1 MQGRLTALIGFTA
14 VLGWLSVG
22 APGEGD
28 WQSIQSAA
36 PAQAGAAPAITHGPY
51 LQIPTSTSIT
61 IVWHTNEKCVSK
73 VEYGT
78 GEKLDRMAISSRN
91 GLIDNDRTSH
101 VVRLAGLSPGTKYN
115 YRVVSRLFGGY
126 KQQHIVTWGESVSS
140 PVYQFT
146 TLDPDKARFAFSMV
160 SDIHERAA
168 DLEAMLKQKH
178 FSDVDFAVY
187 NGDMMND
194 FMQADQIFNGFIDVS
209 VRGFAK
215 ERPFVHARGNHELR
229 GRHARSLEDYLPAA
243 EGRPYYSFDHGNV
256 HFIVLDSGED
266 KEDSHQYYNGLVDF
280 QAYRKEQSAWLRS
293 DLASEASRTAGF
305 RIVFSHIPPR
315 GAKGFAVQEVL
326 ENFEPPI
333 HAAGIDLWLSGHTH
347 RFQYVE
353 PAAGQNT
360 YPLIIGATDTITRVE
375 VSRQNLTVMVARA
388 NGEVLLPPLQLER
401 GGSKRQSAF

>member
-1 MQGRLTALIGFTA
+1 MHRRLTALIGFTA
-14 VLGWLSVG
+14 VLAWFSFG
-22 APGEGD
+22 APGEGGLRSS
-28 WQSIQSAA
+28 Q
-36 PAQAGAAPAITHGPY
+36 GAAAANAGTALAITHGPY
-51 LQIPTSTSIT
+51 LQIPTGTSMT

-78 GEKLDRMAISSRN
+78 GEELDRTAVSSRN

-101 VVRLAGLSPGTKYN
+101 VIRLAGLKPGTEYS

-126 KQQHIVTWGESVSS
+126 KQQHIVTWGETVRS

-168 DLEAMLKQKH
+168 DLEAMLNQKY
-178 FSDVDFAVY
+178 FADVDFAVY

-194 FMQADQIFNGFIDVS
+194 FMQADQIFKGFLDVS

-215 ERPFVHARGNHELR
+215 YRPFLHVRGNHELR

-243 EGRPYYSFDHGNV
+243 DGRPYYSFDHGGV

-266 KEDSHQYYNGLVDF
+266 KEDSHQYYNGLVNF
-280 QAYRKEQSAWLRS
+280 QDYRKEQSAWLKS
-293 DLASEASRTAGF
+293 DLASEACRAARF

-315 GAKGFAVQEVL
+315 GAKGFAVQEVM

-333 HAAGIDLWLSGHTH
+333 NAAGIDLWLSGHTH

-353 PAAGQNT
+353 PAAGQNA
-360 YPLIIGATDTITRVE
+360 YPLIIGATDTIARIE
-375 VSRQNLTVMVARA
+375 ASRENLRVMVVRA

-401 GGSKRQSAF
+401 GRSKRQPAL